1 MPSLNSYTELD
12 AWKKARTLV
21 CTVYKL
27 TAKFPKEEMYG
38 LAAQMRRAAVS
49 IPSNIAEGCGRQ
61 YQKETI
67 QFQYVSRG
75 SQYELETQMYLSYD
89 LGFINENELNQ
100 TLEIL
105 VECRKL
111 LSGFINYLNKA
122 DLK

>member
-21 CTVYKL
+21 CAFYKL

-100 TLEIL
+100 TLETL